1 MVNDRLL
8 TARASPHVRTR
19 DTTRGIMLD
28 VLIALVPALVA
39 SVVLFGIIIIGSL
52 VIRYV
57 LNEHEPKPGK
67 RARKG
72 AIK

>member
-8 TARASPHVRTR
+8 TASASPHVRTR

-39 SVVLFGIIIIGSL
+39 SVVLFGF
-52 VIRYV
+52 
-57 LNEHEPKPGK
+57 
-67 RARKG
+67 RALAVTAVSVCSCVVFEFLSR
-72 AIK
+72 